1 MKMTNRQ
8 IKDRIKIE
16 RDYIDKSLKMLTRK
30 INQQAPDLSLSM
42 LDNLKAEVL
51 RSEGRIR
58 ELEQQLTLEQD

>member
-51 RSEGRIR
+51 RSEGRIC